1 MRLQVPTFCAACKT
15 WKPRGAFNTTKD
27 NTAQP
32 NCRDCGNP
40 RVLKNMV
47 HCKCTTCGETKHRNT
62 CFSRIRNTSDYRTDC
77 KECRAAIPKAEPVPK
92 VSRVKPAKLV
102 EVHVEPVRVVRD
114 SWELL
119 GMEWSGRKVY
129 DPYNMTNRHGGSNA
143 SNVY

>member
-1 MRLQVPTFCAACKT
+1 MRLQVPTLCQKCGV

-47 HCKCTTCGETKHRNT
+47 HCKCITCGETKHRNT
-62 CFSRIRNTSDYRTDC
+62 HFSRIRNTSDYRPDC
-77 KECRAAIPKAEPVPK
+77 KECRAAIPKAEPVP
-92 VSRVKPAKLV
+92 RVARVRHSKPV
-102 EVHVEPVRVVRD
+102 EVRVAPVRPVRD

-119 GMEWSGRKVY
+119 GLEWSGRKVY
-129 DPYNMTNRHGGSNA
+129 DPYSMQNRHGGSNA
-143 SNVY
+143 SY